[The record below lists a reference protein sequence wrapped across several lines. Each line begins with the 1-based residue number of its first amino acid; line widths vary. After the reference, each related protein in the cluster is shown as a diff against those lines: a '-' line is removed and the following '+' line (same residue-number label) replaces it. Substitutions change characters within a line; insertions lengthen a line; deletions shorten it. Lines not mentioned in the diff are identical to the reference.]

1 MGINHIAFNTND
13 IERDTQFFLDRGCD
27 LVFNVTTNGKT
38 VENYIDTRLHG
49 DLMISLRPP
58 ADTWE
63 KSWRKNNESHPLVNK
78 WKFLGLG
85 ICVNDLESAS
95 GYYSKLGY
103 KTIEEK
109 KVRKEWK
116 ITSQEFYVSNVL
128 FELIQAEKDSIY
140 RNSLAQRGDGVAEMI
155 FQVSDLKT
163 EIDRD
168 ETPEIIMMRLR
179 YKIDRGEYKHAETVY
194 AQKVC
199 NVITDR
205 GAQVPDSIKKQW
217 HDERLKQLQTKTKL
231 AFDKKFNIQE
241 ILMSPQYEEIHQYL
255 RNDLQLRASIEPL
268 LALPNDLIKEIQSKR
283 QESSEENIVDLN
295 LVKTQK
301 ILRQTEEET
310 NDLDDLLPDVLNH
323 FNPMAEAEL
332 ALLDEEIARARKKK
346 KSVKNLDAQSKES
359 NRGHSRS
366 NPRKD

>member
-1 MGINHIAFNTND
+1 MTNKILNPEEKIRIKNKLILSLKRQID
-13 IERDTQFFLDRGCD
+13 EKDKEIEYLKTQI
-27 LVFNVTTNGKT
+27 TNQAKSKVGKP
-38 VENYIDTRLHG
+38 E
-49 DLMISLRPP
+49 
-58 ADTWE
+58 
-63 KSWRKNNESHPLVNK
+63 KNNLARKINLKSDFKKTAYFVKEPEVSMQNPES
-78 WKFLGLG
+78 F
-85 ICVNDLESAS
+85 DL
-95 GYYSKLGY
+95 
-103 KTIEEK
+103 
-109 KVRKEWK
+109 
-116 ITSQEFYVSNVL
+116 N
-128 FELIQAEKDSIY
+128 
-140 RNSLAQRGDGVAEMI
+140 
-155 FQVSDLKT
+155 T

-179 YKIDRGEYKHAETVY
+179 YKIDRGEYRHAETVY

-241 ILMSPQYEEIHQYL
+241 ILRSPQYEEIHQYL

-283 QESSEENIVDLN
+283 QGSSEENIVDLN

-332 ALLDEEIARARKKK
+332 ELLDEEIARARKEK
-346 KSVKNLDAQSKES
+346 KSVKNLDTQSEEGD
-359 NRGHSRS
+359 RGHSRS

>member
-1 MGINHIAFNTND
+1 MTNKILNPEEKIRIKNKLILSLKRQID
-13 IERDTQFFLDRGCD
+13 EKDKEIEYLKTQI
-27 LVFNVTTNGKT
+27 TNQAKSKFGKT
-38 VENYIDTRLHG
+38 EKNNLARK
-49 DLMISLRPP
+49 ISL
-58 ADTWE
+58 
-63 KSWRKNNESHPLVNK
+63 KSDFKKTAYFVKEPEVSMQNPKS
-78 WKFLGLG
+78 F
-85 ICVNDLESAS
+85 DL
-95 GYYSKLGY
+95 
-103 KTIEEK
+103 
-109 KVRKEWK
+109 
-116 ITSQEFYVSNVL
+116 N
-128 FELIQAEKDSIY
+128 
-140 RNSLAQRGDGVAEMI
+140 
-155 FQVSDLKT
+155 T

-241 ILMSPQYEEIHQYL
+241 ILRSPQYEEIHQYL

-283 QESSEENIVDLN
+283 QGSSEENIVDLN
-295 LVKTQK
+295 FVKTQK
-301 ILRQTEEET
+301 ILRQAEEET
-310 NDLDDLLPDVLNH
+310 NDLDNLLPDVLNH

-332 ALLDEEIARARKKK
+332 ELLDEEIARARKEK
-346 KSVKNLDAQSKES
+346 KSVENLDAQSKES
-359 NRGHSRS
+359 DRGHSRS

>member
-1 MGINHIAFNTND
+1 MTNKILNPEEKIRIKNKLILSLKRQID
-13 IERDTQFFLDRGCD
+13 EKDKEIEYLKTQI
-27 LVFNVTTNGKT
+27 TNQAKSKVGKP
-38 VENYIDTRLHG
+38 E
-49 DLMISLRPP
+49 
-58 ADTWE
+58 
-63 KSWRKNNESHPLVNK
+63 KNNLARKINLKSDFKKTAYFVKEPEVSMQNPES
-78 WKFLGLG
+78 F
-85 ICVNDLESAS
+85 DL
-95 GYYSKLGY
+95 
-103 KTIEEK
+103 
-109 KVRKEWK
+109 
-116 ITSQEFYVSNVL
+116 N
-128 FELIQAEKDSIY
+128 
-140 RNSLAQRGDGVAEMI
+140 
-155 FQVSDLKT
+155 T

-205 GAQVPDSIKKQW
+205 AAQVPDSIKKQW

-241 ILMSPQYEEIHQYL
+241 ILRSPQYEEIHQYL

-268 LALPNDLIKEIQSKR
+268 LALPNDLLKEIQSKR
-283 QESSEENIVDLN
+283 QGSSEENIVDLN

-332 ALLDEEIARARKKK
+332 ELLDEEIARARKEK
-346 KSVKNLDAQSKES
+346 KSVKNLDTQSEEGD
-359 NRGHSRS
+359 RGHSRS

>member
-1 MGINHIAFNTND
+1 MTNKILNPEEKIRIKNKLILSLKRQID
-13 IERDTQFFLDRGCD
+13 EKDKEIEYLKTQI
-27 LVFNVTTNGKT
+27 TNQAKSKFGKT
-38 VENYIDTRLHG
+38 EKNNLARK
-49 DLMISLRPP
+49 ISL
-58 ADTWE
+58 
-63 KSWRKNNESHPLVNK
+63 KSDFKKTAYFVKEPEVSMQNPKS
-78 WKFLGLG
+78 F
-85 ICVNDLESAS
+85 DL
-95 GYYSKLGY
+95 
-103 KTIEEK
+103 
-109 KVRKEWK
+109 
-116 ITSQEFYVSNVL
+116 N
-128 FELIQAEKDSIY
+128 
-140 RNSLAQRGDGVAEMI
+140 
-155 FQVSDLKT
+155 T

-241 ILMSPQYEEIHQYL
+241 ILRSPQYEEIHQYL

-283 QESSEENIVDLN
+283 QGSSEENIVDLN
-295 LVKTQK
+295 FVKTQN
-301 ILRQTEEET
+301 ILRQAEEET
-310 NDLDDLLPDVLNH
+310 NDLDNLLPDVLNH

-332 ALLDEEIARARKKK
+332 ELLDEEIARARKEK
-346 KSVKNLDAQSKES
+346 KSVENLDAQSKES
-359 NRGHSRS
+359 DRGHSRS
-366 NPRKD
+366 NPRED

>member
-1 MGINHIAFNTND
+1 MTNKILNPEEKIRIKNKLILSLKRQID
-13 IERDTQFFLDRGCD
+13 EKDKEIEYLKTQI
-27 LVFNVTTNGKT
+27 TNQAKSKVGKP
-38 VENYIDTRLHG
+38 E
-49 DLMISLRPP
+49 
-58 ADTWE
+58 
-63 KSWRKNNESHPLVNK
+63 KNNLARKINLKSDFKKTAYFVKEPEVSMQNPES
-78 WKFLGLG
+78 F
-85 ICVNDLESAS
+85 DL
-95 GYYSKLGY
+95 
-103 KTIEEK
+103 
-109 KVRKEWK
+109 
-116 ITSQEFYVSNVL
+116 N
-128 FELIQAEKDSIY
+128 
-140 RNSLAQRGDGVAEMI
+140 
-155 FQVSDLKT
+155 T

-179 YKIDRGEYKHAETVY
+179 YKIDRGEYRHAETVY

-241 ILMSPQYEEIHQYL
+241 ILRSPQYEEIHQYL

-283 QESSEENIVDLN
+283 QGSSEENIVDLN

-332 ALLDEEIARARKKK
+332 ELLDEEIARARKEK

-359 NRGHSRS
+359 DRGHSRS

>member
-1 MGINHIAFNTND
+1 MTNKILNPEEKIRIKNKLILSLKRQID
-13 IERDTQFFLDRGCD
+13 EKDKEIEYLKTQI
-27 LVFNVTTNGKT
+27 TNQAKSKVGKP
-38 VENYIDTRLHG
+38 E
-49 DLMISLRPP
+49 
-58 ADTWE
+58 
-63 KSWRKNNESHPLVNK
+63 KNNLARKINLKSDFKKTAYFVKEPEVSMQNPES
-78 WKFLGLG
+78 F
-85 ICVNDLESAS
+85 DL
-95 GYYSKLGY
+95 
-103 KTIEEK
+103 
-109 KVRKEWK
+109 
-116 ITSQEFYVSNVL
+116 N
-128 FELIQAEKDSIY
+128 
-140 RNSLAQRGDGVAEMI
+140 
-155 FQVSDLKT
+155 T

-241 ILMSPQYEEIHQYL
+241 ILRSPQYEEIHQYL

-268 LALPNDLIKEIQSKR
+268 LALPNDLIREIQSKR
-283 QESSEENIVDLN
+283 QGSSEENIVDLN

-332 ALLDEEIARARKKK
+332 ELLDEEIARARKEK
-346 KSVKNLDAQSKES
+346 KSVKNLDTQSEEGD
-359 NRGHSRS
+359 RGHSRS

>member
-1 MGINHIAFNTND
+1 MTNKILNPEEKIRIKNKLILSLKRQID
-13 IERDTQFFLDRGCD
+13 EKDKEIEYLKAQI
-27 LVFNVTTNGKT
+27 TNQAKSKFGKT
-38 VENYIDTRLHG
+38 
-49 DLMISLRPP
+49 
-58 ADTWE
+58 
-63 KSWRKNNESHPLVNK
+63 
-78 WKFLGLG
+78 
-85 ICVNDLESAS
+85 
-95 GYYSKLGY
+95 
-103 KTIEEK
+103 
-109 KVRKEWK
+109 
-116 ITSQEFYVSNVL
+116 
-128 FELIQAEKDSIY
+128 AE
-140 RNSLAQRGDGVAEMI
+140 NSLARKISLKSDFKKTAYFVKEPE
-155 FQVSDLKT
+155 VSMQNPKSFDLNT

-205 GAQVPDSIKKQW
+205 GAQVSDSIKKQW

-241 ILMSPQYEEIHQYL
+241 ILRSPQYEEIHQYL

-283 QESSEENIVDLN
+283 QGSSEENIVDLN
-295 LVKTQK
+295 FVKTQK
-301 ILRQTEEET
+301 ILRQAEEET
-310 NDLDDLLPDVLNH
+310 NDLDNLLPDVLNH

-332 ALLDEEIARARKKK
+332 ELLDEEIARARKEK
-346 KSVKNLDAQSKES
+346 KSVKNLDTQSEEGD
-359 NRGHSRS
+359 RGHSRS

>member
-1 MGINHIAFNTND
+1 MTNKILNPEEKIRIKNKLILSLKRQID
-13 IERDTQFFLDRGCD
+13 EKDKEIEYLKTQI
-27 LVFNVTTNGKT
+27 TNQAKSKVGKP
-38 VENYIDTRLHG
+38 E
-49 DLMISLRPP
+49 
-58 ADTWE
+58 
-63 KSWRKNNESHPLVNK
+63 KNNLARKINLKSDFKKTAYFVKEPEVSMQNPES
-78 WKFLGLG
+78 F
-85 ICVNDLESAS
+85 DL
-95 GYYSKLGY
+95 
-103 KTIEEK
+103 
-109 KVRKEWK
+109 
-116 ITSQEFYVSNVL
+116 N
-128 FELIQAEKDSIY
+128 
-140 RNSLAQRGDGVAEMI
+140 
-155 FQVSDLKT
+155 T

-205 GAQVPDSIKKQW
+205 AAQVPDSIKKQW

-241 ILMSPQYEEIHQYL
+241 ILRSPQYEEIHQYL

-283 QESSEENIVDLN
+283 QGSSEENIVDLN

-332 ALLDEEIARARKKK
+332 ELLDEEIARARKEK
-346 KSVKNLDAQSKES
+346 KSVENLNAQSKES
-359 NRGHSRS
+359 DRGHSRS
-366 NPRKD
+366 NPRED

>member
-1 MGINHIAFNTND
+1 MTDKILSPEEKIRGQNKLISFLRRQINEKDKEIEYLKTRIASQNK
-13 IERDTQFFLDRGCD
+13 
-27 LVFNVTTNGKT
+27 GKS
-38 VENYIDTRLHG
+38 G
-49 DLMISLRPP
+49 
-58 ADTWE
+58 
-63 KSWRKNNESHPLVNK
+63 KSEKNNLARKINLKSNFK
-78 WKFLGLG
+78 
-85 ICVNDLESAS
+85 
-95 GYYSKLGY
+95 
-103 KTIEEK
+103 KTAYF
-109 KVRKEWK
+109 VREPEVS
-116 ITSQEFYVSNVL
+116 IQNTDSFYLN
-128 FELIQAEKDSIY
+128 
-140 RNSLAQRGDGVAEMI
+140 
-155 FQVSDLKT
+155 T

-199 NVITDR
+199 NIITDR

-241 ILMSPQYEEIHQYL
+241 ILRSPQYEEIHQYL

-295 LVKTQK
+295 FVKTQR
-301 ILRQTEEET
+301 ILRQAEEET
-310 NDLDDLLPDVLNH
+310 NDLDNLLPDVLNH

-332 ALLDEEIARARKKK
+332 ALLDEEIARARREK
-346 KSVKNLDAQSKES
+346 KSVGNLDAQSKES
-359 NRGHSRS
+359 DRGHSRS
-366 NPRKD
+366 NPRED

>member
-1 MGINHIAFNTND
+1 MTNKILNPEEKIRIKNKLILSLKRQIGEKD
-13 IERDTQFFLDRGCD
+13 KEIEYLKAQI
-27 LVFNVTTNGKT
+27 TNQAKSKFGKT
-38 VENYIDTRLHG
+38 EKNNLARK
-49 DLMISLRPP
+49 ISL
-58 ADTWE
+58 
-63 KSWRKNNESHPLVNK
+63 KSDFKKTAYFVKEPEVSMQNPKS
-78 WKFLGLG
+78 F
-85 ICVNDLESAS
+85 DL
-95 GYYSKLGY
+95 
-103 KTIEEK
+103 
-109 KVRKEWK
+109 
-116 ITSQEFYVSNVL
+116 N
-128 FELIQAEKDSIY
+128 
-140 RNSLAQRGDGVAEMI
+140 
-155 FQVSDLKT
+155 T

-241 ILMSPQYEEIHQYL
+241 ILRSPQYEEIHQYL

-283 QESSEENIVDLN
+283 QGSSEENIVDLN

-301 ILRQTEEET
+301 ILRQAQEET

-332 ALLDEEIARARKKK
+332 ALLDEEIARARKEK
-346 KSVKNLDAQSKES
+346 KSVKNLDTQSEEGD
-359 NRGHSRS
+359 RGHSRS

>member
-1 MGINHIAFNTND
+1 MTNKILNPEEKIRIKNKLILSLKRQID
-13 IERDTQFFLDRGCD
+13 EKDKEIEYLKTQI
-27 LVFNVTTNGKT
+27 TNQAKSKVGKP
-38 VENYIDTRLHG
+38 E
-49 DLMISLRPP
+49 
-58 ADTWE
+58 
-63 KSWRKNNESHPLVNK
+63 KNNLARKINLKSDFKKTAYFVKEPEVSMQNPES
-78 WKFLGLG
+78 F
-85 ICVNDLESAS
+85 DL
-95 GYYSKLGY
+95 
-103 KTIEEK
+103 
-109 KVRKEWK
+109 
-116 ITSQEFYVSNVL
+116 N
-128 FELIQAEKDSIY
+128 
-140 RNSLAQRGDGVAEMI
+140 
-155 FQVSDLKT
+155 T

-241 ILMSPQYEEIHQYL
+241 ILRSPQYEEIHQYL

-283 QESSEENIVDLN
+283 QGSSEENIVDLN

-332 ALLDEEIARARKKK
+332 ELLDEEIARARREK
-346 KSVKNLDAQSKES
+346 KSVENLDAQSEES
-359 NRGHSRS
+359 DRGHSRS
-366 NPRKD
+366 NPRED

>member
-1 MGINHIAFNTND
+1 MTNKILNPEEKIRIKNKLILSLKRQID
-13 IERDTQFFLDRGCD
+13 EKDKEIEYLKTQI
-27 LVFNVTTNGKT
+27 TNQAKSKVGKP
-38 VENYIDTRLHG
+38 E
-49 DLMISLRPP
+49 
-58 ADTWE
+58 
-63 KSWRKNNESHPLVNK
+63 KNNLARKINLKSDFKKTAYFVKEPEVSMQNPES
-78 WKFLGLG
+78 F
-85 ICVNDLESAS
+85 DL
-95 GYYSKLGY
+95 
-103 KTIEEK
+103 
-109 KVRKEWK
+109 
-116 ITSQEFYVSNVL
+116 N
-128 FELIQAEKDSIY
+128 
-140 RNSLAQRGDGVAEMI
+140 
-155 FQVSDLKT
+155 T

-241 ILMSPQYEEIHQYL
+241 ILRSPQYEEIHQYL

-268 LALPNDLIKEIQSKR
+268 LALPNDLLKEIQSKR
-283 QESSEENIVDLN
+283 QGSSEENIVDLN

-301 ILRQTEEET
+301 ILRQAEEET
-310 NDLDDLLPDVLNH
+310 NDLDNLLPDVLNH

-332 ALLDEEIARARKKK
+332 ELLDEEIARARKEK
-346 KSVKNLDAQSKES
+346 KSVKNLDTQSEEGD
-359 NRGHSRS
+359 RGHSRS

>member
-1 MGINHIAFNTND
+1 MTNKILNPEEKIRIKNKLILSLKRQID
-13 IERDTQFFLDRGCD
+13 EKDKEIEYLKTQI
-27 LVFNVTTNGKT
+27 TNQAKSKVGKP
-38 VENYIDTRLHG
+38 E
-49 DLMISLRPP
+49 
-58 ADTWE
+58 
-63 KSWRKNNESHPLVNK
+63 KNNLARKINLKSDFKKTAYFVKEPEVSMQNPES
-78 WKFLGLG
+78 F
-85 ICVNDLESAS
+85 DL
-95 GYYSKLGY
+95 
-103 KTIEEK
+103 
-109 KVRKEWK
+109 
-116 ITSQEFYVSNVL
+116 N
-128 FELIQAEKDSIY
+128 
-140 RNSLAQRGDGVAEMI
+140 
-155 FQVSDLKT
+155 T

-241 ILMSPQYEEIHQYL
+241 ILRSPQYEEIHQYL

-283 QESSEENIVDLN
+283 QGPSEENIVDLN

-332 ALLDEEIARARKKK
+332 ELLDEEIARARKEK
-346 KSVKNLDAQSKES
+346 KSVKNLDTQSEEDD
-359 NRGHSRS
+359 RGHSRS
-366 NPRKD
+366 NPRED

>member
-1 MGINHIAFNTND
+1 MTNKILNPEEKIRIKNKLILSLKRQID
-13 IERDTQFFLDRGCD
+13 EKDKEIEYLKTQI
-27 LVFNVTTNGKT
+27 TNQAKSKVGKP
-38 VENYIDTRLHG
+38 E
-49 DLMISLRPP
+49 
-58 ADTWE
+58 
-63 KSWRKNNESHPLVNK
+63 KNNLARKINLKSDFKKTAYFVKEPEVSMQNPES
-78 WKFLGLG
+78 F
-85 ICVNDLESAS
+85 DL
-95 GYYSKLGY
+95 
-103 KTIEEK
+103 
-109 KVRKEWK
+109 
-116 ITSQEFYVSNVL
+116 N
-128 FELIQAEKDSIY
+128 
-140 RNSLAQRGDGVAEMI
+140 
-155 FQVSDLKT
+155 T

-241 ILMSPQYEEIHQYL
+241 ILRSPQYEEIHQYL

-283 QESSEENIVDLN
+283 QGSSEENIVDLN

-332 ALLDEEIARARKKK
+332 ELLDEEIARARKEK
-346 KSVKNLDAQSKES
+346 KSVKNLDTQSEEDD
-359 NRGHSRS
+359 RGHSRS

>member
-1 MGINHIAFNTND
+1 VTDKMTDKILSPEEKIRGQNKLISFLRRQINEKDKEIEYLKTRIASQNK
-13 IERDTQFFLDRGCD
+13 
-27 LVFNVTTNGKT
+27 GKS
-38 VENYIDTRLHG
+38 G
-49 DLMISLRPP
+49 
-58 ADTWE
+58 
-63 KSWRKNNESHPLVNK
+63 KSEKNNLARKINLKSNFK
-78 WKFLGLG
+78 
-85 ICVNDLESAS
+85 
-95 GYYSKLGY
+95 
-103 KTIEEK
+103 KTAYF
-109 KVRKEWK
+109 VREPEVS
-116 ITSQEFYVSNVL
+116 IQNTDSFYLN
-128 FELIQAEKDSIY
+128 
-140 RNSLAQRGDGVAEMI
+140 
-155 FQVSDLKT
+155 T

-199 NVITDR
+199 NIITDR

-241 ILMSPQYEEIHQYL
+241 ILRSPQYEEIHQYL

-283 QESSEENIVDLN
+283 QGSSEENIVDLN
-295 LVKTQK
+295 FVKTQK
-301 ILRQTEEET
+301 ILRQAKEET
-310 NDLDDLLPDVLNH
+310 NDLDNLLPDVLNH

-332 ALLDEEIARARKKK
+332 ALLDEEIARTRKEK
-346 KSVKNLDAQSKES
+346 KSIENLDAPSKE
-359 NRGHSRS
+359 NDRGHPRS

>member
-1 MGINHIAFNTND
+1 MTDKILSPEEKIRGQNKLISFLRRQINEKDKEIEYLKTRIASQNK
-13 IERDTQFFLDRGCD
+13 
-27 LVFNVTTNGKT
+27 GKS
-38 VENYIDTRLHG
+38 G
-49 DLMISLRPP
+49 
-58 ADTWE
+58 
-63 KSWRKNNESHPLVNK
+63 KSEKNNLARKINLKSNFK
-78 WKFLGLG
+78 
-85 ICVNDLESAS
+85 
-95 GYYSKLGY
+95 
-103 KTIEEK
+103 KTAYF
-109 KVRKEWK
+109 VREPEVS
-116 ITSQEFYVSNVL
+116 IQNTDSFYLN
-128 FELIQAEKDSIY
+128 
-140 RNSLAQRGDGVAEMI
+140 
-155 FQVSDLKT
+155 T

-199 NVITDR
+199 NIITDR

-241 ILMSPQYEEIHQYL
+241 ILRSPQYEEIHQYL

-283 QESSEENIVDLN
+283 QGSSEENIVDLN
-295 LVKTQK
+295 FVKTQK
-301 ILRQTEEET
+301 ILRQAKEET
-310 NDLDDLLPDVLNH
+310 NDLDNLLPDVLNH

-332 ALLDEEIARARKKK
+332 ALLDEEIARTRKEK
-346 KSVKNLDAQSKES
+346 KSIENLDAPSKE
-359 NRGHSRS
+359 NDRGHPRS

>member
-1 MGINHIAFNTND
+1 MTNKILSPEEKIRIKNKLILSLKRQID
-13 IERDTQFFLDRGCD
+13 EKDKEIEYLKTQI
-27 LVFNVTTNGKT
+27 TNQAKSKVGKP
-38 VENYIDTRLHG
+38 E
-49 DLMISLRPP
+49 
-58 ADTWE
+58 
-63 KSWRKNNESHPLVNK
+63 KNNLARKINLKSDFKKTAYFVKEPEVSMQNPES
-78 WKFLGLG
+78 F
-85 ICVNDLESAS
+85 DL
-95 GYYSKLGY
+95 
-103 KTIEEK
+103 
-109 KVRKEWK
+109 
-116 ITSQEFYVSNVL
+116 N
-128 FELIQAEKDSIY
+128 
-140 RNSLAQRGDGVAEMI
+140 
-155 FQVSDLKT
+155 T

-168 ETPEIIMMRLR
+168 ETPEILMMRLR

-199 NVITDR
+199 NIITDR

-241 ILMSPQYEEIHQYL
+241 ILRSPQYEEIHQYL
-255 RNDLQLRASIEPL
+255 RSDLQLRASIEPL

-283 QESSEENIVDLN
+283 QGASEENIVDLN

-332 ALLDEEIARARKKK
+332 KLLDEEIARARREK
-346 KSVKNLDAQSKES
+346 KSVENLDAQSKES
-359 NRGHSRS
+359 DCGHSRS

>member
-1 MGINHIAFNTND
+1 MTNKILNPEEKIRIKNKLILSLKRQID
-13 IERDTQFFLDRGCD
+13 EKDKEIEYLKTQI
-27 LVFNVTTNGKT
+27 TNQAKSKVGKP
-38 VENYIDTRLHG
+38 E
-49 DLMISLRPP
+49 
-58 ADTWE
+58 
-63 KSWRKNNESHPLVNK
+63 KNNLARKINLKSDFKKTAYFVKEPEVSMQNPK
-78 WKFLGLG
+78 SF
-85 ICVNDLESAS
+85 DL
-95 GYYSKLGY
+95 
-103 KTIEEK
+103 
-109 KVRKEWK
+109 
-116 ITSQEFYVSNVL
+116 N
-128 FELIQAEKDSIY
+128 
-140 RNSLAQRGDGVAEMI
+140 
-155 FQVSDLKT
+155 T

-241 ILMSPQYEEIHQYL
+241 ILRSPQYEEIHQYL

-283 QESSEENIVDLN
+283 QGSSEENIVDLN

-332 ALLDEEIARARKKK
+332 ELLDEEIARARKEK

-359 NRGHSRS
+359 DRGHSRS

>member
-1 MGINHIAFNTND
+1 MTNKILNPEEKIRIKNKLILSLKRQID
-13 IERDTQFFLDRGCD
+13 EKDKEIEYLKTQI
-27 LVFNVTTNGKT
+27 TNQAKSKVGKP
-38 VENYIDTRLHG
+38 E
-49 DLMISLRPP
+49 
-58 ADTWE
+58 
-63 KSWRKNNESHPLVNK
+63 KNNLARKINLKSDFKKTAYFVKEPEVSMQNPES
-78 WKFLGLG
+78 F
-85 ICVNDLESAS
+85 DL
-95 GYYSKLGY
+95 
-103 KTIEEK
+103 
-109 KVRKEWK
+109 
-116 ITSQEFYVSNVL
+116 N
-128 FELIQAEKDSIY
+128 
-140 RNSLAQRGDGVAEMI
+140 
-155 FQVSDLKT
+155 T

-241 ILMSPQYEEIHQYL
+241 ILRSPQYEEIHQYL

-268 LALPNDLIKEIQSKR
+268 LALPNDLLKEIQSKR
-283 QESSEENIVDLN
+283 QGSSEENIVDLN

-332 ALLDEEIARARKKK
+332 ELLDEEIARARKEK

-359 NRGHSRS
+359 DRGHSRS

>member
-1 MGINHIAFNTND
+1 MTNKILNPEEKIRIKNKLILSLKRQID
-13 IERDTQFFLDRGCD
+13 EKDKEIEYLKTQI
-27 LVFNVTTNGKT
+27 TNQAKSKVGKP
-38 VENYIDTRLHG
+38 E
-49 DLMISLRPP
+49 
-58 ADTWE
+58 
-63 KSWRKNNESHPLVNK
+63 KNNLARKINLKSDFKKTAYFVKEPEVSMQNPES
-78 WKFLGLG
+78 F
-85 ICVNDLESAS
+85 DL
-95 GYYSKLGY
+95 
-103 KTIEEK
+103 
-109 KVRKEWK
+109 
-116 ITSQEFYVSNVL
+116 N
-128 FELIQAEKDSIY
+128 
-140 RNSLAQRGDGVAEMI
+140 
-155 FQVSDLKT
+155 T

-241 ILMSPQYEEIHQYL
+241 ILRSPQYEEIHQYL

-283 QESSEENIVDLN
+283 QGSSEENIVDLN

-332 ALLDEEIARARKKK
+332 ELLDEEIARARKEK

-359 NRGHSRS
+359 DRGHSRS

>member
-1 MGINHIAFNTND
+1 MTNKILNPEEKIRIKNKLILSLKRQID
-13 IERDTQFFLDRGCD
+13 EKDKEIEYLKTQI
-27 LVFNVTTNGKT
+27 TNQAKSKVGKP
-38 VENYIDTRLHG
+38 E
-49 DLMISLRPP
+49 
-58 ADTWE
+58 
-63 KSWRKNNESHPLVNK
+63 KNNLARKINLKSDFKKTAYFVKEPEVSMQNPES
-78 WKFLGLG
+78 F
-85 ICVNDLESAS
+85 DL
-95 GYYSKLGY
+95 
-103 KTIEEK
+103 
-109 KVRKEWK
+109 
-116 ITSQEFYVSNVL
+116 N
-128 FELIQAEKDSIY
+128 
-140 RNSLAQRGDGVAEMI
+140 
-155 FQVSDLKT
+155 T

-241 ILMSPQYEEIHQYL
+241 ILRSPQYEEIHQYL
-255 RNDLQLRASIEPL
+255 RNDLQLRASIEPP
-268 LALPNDLIKEIQSKR
+268 LALPNDLLKEIQSKR
-283 QESSEENIVDLN
+283 QGSSEENIVDLN

-332 ALLDEEIARARKKK
+332 ELLDEEIARARKEK

-359 NRGHSRS
+359 DRGHSRS

>member
-1 MGINHIAFNTND
+1 MTNKILNPEEKIRIKNKLILSLKRQID
-13 IERDTQFFLDRGCD
+13 EKDKEIEYLKTQI
-27 LVFNVTTNGKT
+27 TNQAKSKVGKP
-38 VENYIDTRLHG
+38 E
-49 DLMISLRPP
+49 
-58 ADTWE
+58 
-63 KSWRKNNESHPLVNK
+63 KNNLARKINLKSDFKKTAYFVKEPEVSMQNPES
-78 WKFLGLG
+78 F
-85 ICVNDLESAS
+85 DL
-95 GYYSKLGY
+95 
-103 KTIEEK
+103 
-109 KVRKEWK
+109 
-116 ITSQEFYVSNVL
+116 N
-128 FELIQAEKDSIY
+128 
-140 RNSLAQRGDGVAEMI
+140 
-155 FQVSDLKT
+155 T

-205 GAQVPDSIKKQW
+205 AAQVPDSIKKQW

-241 ILMSPQYEEIHQYL
+241 ILRSPQYEEIHQYL

-283 QESSEENIVDLN
+283 QGSSEENIVDLN

-332 ALLDEEIARARKKK
+332 ELLDEKITRARKEK

-359 NRGHSRS
+359 DRGHSRS

>member
-1 MGINHIAFNTND
+1 MTNKILNPEEKIRIKNKLILSLKRQID
-13 IERDTQFFLDRGCD
+13 EKDKEIEYLKTQI
-27 LVFNVTTNGKT
+27 TNQAKSKVGKP
-38 VENYIDTRLHG
+38 E
-49 DLMISLRPP
+49 
-58 ADTWE
+58 
-63 KSWRKNNESHPLVNK
+63 KNNLARKINLKSDFKKTAYFVKEPEVSMQNPES
-78 WKFLGLG
+78 F
-85 ICVNDLESAS
+85 DL
-95 GYYSKLGY
+95 
-103 KTIEEK
+103 
-109 KVRKEWK
+109 
-116 ITSQEFYVSNVL
+116 N
-128 FELIQAEKDSIY
+128 
-140 RNSLAQRGDGVAEMI
+140 
-155 FQVSDLKT
+155 T

-241 ILMSPQYEEIHQYL
+241 ILRSPQYEEIHQYL

-283 QESSEENIVDLN
+283 QGSSEENIVDLN

-301 ILRQTEEET
+301 ILRQAEEET
-310 NDLDDLLPDVLNH
+310 NDLDNLLPDVLNH

-332 ALLDEEIARARKKK
+332 ELLDEEIARARKEK
-346 KSVKNLDAQSKES
+346 KSVKNLDTQSEEGD
-359 NRGHSRS
+359 RGHSRS

>member
-1 MGINHIAFNTND
+1 MTNKILNPEEKIRIKNKLILSLKRQID
-13 IERDTQFFLDRGCD
+13 EKDKEIEYLKTQI
-27 LVFNVTTNGKT
+27 TNQAKSKFGKT
-38 VENYIDTRLHG
+38 E
-49 DLMISLRPP
+49 
-58 ADTWE
+58 
-63 KSWRKNNESHPLVNK
+63 KNNLARKINLKSDFKKTAYFVKEPEVSMQNPK
-78 WKFLGLG
+78 SF
-85 ICVNDLESAS
+85 DL
-95 GYYSKLGY
+95 
-103 KTIEEK
+103 
-109 KVRKEWK
+109 
-116 ITSQEFYVSNVL
+116 N
-128 FELIQAEKDSIY
+128 
-140 RNSLAQRGDGVAEMI
+140 
-155 FQVSDLKT
+155 T

-241 ILMSPQYEEIHQYL
+241 ILRSPQYEEIHQYL

-283 QESSEENIVDLN
+283 QGSSEENIVDLN

-332 ALLDEEIARARKKK
+332 ELLDEEIARARKEK

-359 NRGHSRS
+359 DRGHSRS

>member
-1 MGINHIAFNTND
+1 MTNKILNPEEKIRIKNKLILSLKRQID
-13 IERDTQFFLDRGCD
+13 EKDKEIEYLKTQI
-27 LVFNVTTNGKT
+27 TNQAKSKFGKT
-38 VENYIDTRLHG
+38 EKNNLARK
-49 DLMISLRPP
+49 ISL
-58 ADTWE
+58 
-63 KSWRKNNESHPLVNK
+63 KSDFKKTAYFVKEPEVSMQNPKS
-78 WKFLGLG
+78 F
-85 ICVNDLESAS
+85 DL
-95 GYYSKLGY
+95 
-103 KTIEEK
+103 
-109 KVRKEWK
+109 
-116 ITSQEFYVSNVL
+116 N
-128 FELIQAEKDSIY
+128 
-140 RNSLAQRGDGVAEMI
+140 
-155 FQVSDLKT
+155 T

-205 GAQVPDSIKKQW
+205 GARVPDSIQKQW

-241 ILMSPQYEEIHQYL
+241 ILRSPQYEEIHQYL

-283 QESSEENIVDLN
+283 QGSSEENIVDLN
-295 LVKTQK
+295 FVKTQR
-301 ILRQTEEET
+301 ILRQAEEET
-310 NDLDDLLPDVLNH
+310 NDLDNLLPDVLNH

-332 ALLDEEIARARKKK
+332 EVLDEEIARARKEK
-346 KSVKNLDAQSKES
+346 KSVKNLDTPSEEGD
-359 NRGHSRS
+359 RGHSRS

>member
-1 MGINHIAFNTND
+1 MTNKILNPEEKIRIKNKLILSLKRQID
-13 IERDTQFFLDRGCD
+13 EKDKEIEYLKTQI
-27 LVFNVTTNGKT
+27 TNQAKSKVGKP
-38 VENYIDTRLHG
+38 E
-49 DLMISLRPP
+49 
-58 ADTWE
+58 
-63 KSWRKNNESHPLVNK
+63 KNNLARKINLKSDFKKTAYFVKEPEVSMQNPES
-78 WKFLGLG
+78 F
-85 ICVNDLESAS
+85 DL
-95 GYYSKLGY
+95 
-103 KTIEEK
+103 
-109 KVRKEWK
+109 
-116 ITSQEFYVSNVL
+116 N
-128 FELIQAEKDSIY
+128 
-140 RNSLAQRGDGVAEMI
+140 
-155 FQVSDLKT
+155 T

-241 ILMSPQYEEIHQYL
+241 ILRSPQYEEIHQYL

-283 QESSEENIVDLN
+283 QGSSEENIVDLN

-332 ALLDEEIARARKKK
+332 ELLDEEIARARKEK
-346 KSVKNLDAQSKES
+346 KSVKNLDTQSEEGD
-359 NRGHSRS
+359 RGHSRS

>member
-1 MGINHIAFNTND
+1 MTNKILNPEEKIRIKNKLILSLKRQID
-13 IERDTQFFLDRGCD
+13 EKDKEIEYLKTQI
-27 LVFNVTTNGKT
+27 TNQAKSKVGKP
-38 VENYIDTRLHG
+38 E
-49 DLMISLRPP
+49 
-58 ADTWE
+58 
-63 KSWRKNNESHPLVNK
+63 KNNLARKINLKSDFKKTAYFVKEPEVSMQNPES
-78 WKFLGLG
+78 F
-85 ICVNDLESAS
+85 DL
-95 GYYSKLGY
+95 
-103 KTIEEK
+103 
-109 KVRKEWK
+109 
-116 ITSQEFYVSNVL
+116 N
-128 FELIQAEKDSIY
+128 
-140 RNSLAQRGDGVAEMI
+140 
-155 FQVSDLKT
+155 T

-241 ILMSPQYEEIHQYL
+241 ILRSPQYEEIHQYL

-283 QESSEENIVDLN
+283 QGSSEENIVDLN

-332 ALLDEEIARARKKK
+332 ELLDEEIARARKEK
-346 KSVKNLDAQSKES
+346 KSVENLNAQSKES
-359 NRGHSRS
+359 DRGHSRS

>member
-1 MGINHIAFNTND
+1 MTNKILNPEEKIRIKNKLILSLKRQID
-13 IERDTQFFLDRGCD
+13 EKDKEIEYLKTQI
-27 LVFNVTTNGKT
+27 TNQAKSKVGKP
-38 VENYIDTRLHG
+38 E
-49 DLMISLRPP
+49 
-58 ADTWE
+58 
-63 KSWRKNNESHPLVNK
+63 KNNLARKINLKSDFKKTAYFVKEPEVSMQNPES
-78 WKFLGLG
+78 F
-85 ICVNDLESAS
+85 DL
-95 GYYSKLGY
+95 
-103 KTIEEK
+103 
-109 KVRKEWK
+109 
-116 ITSQEFYVSNVL
+116 N
-128 FELIQAEKDSIY
+128 
-140 RNSLAQRGDGVAEMI
+140 
-155 FQVSDLKT
+155 T

-241 ILMSPQYEEIHQYL
+241 ILRSPQYEEIHQYL

-268 LALPNDLIKEIQSKR
+268 LALPNDLLKEIQSKR
-283 QESSEENIVDLN
+283 QGSSEENIVDLN

-332 ALLDEEIARARKKK
+332 ELLDEEIARARKEK
-346 KSVKNLDAQSKES
+346 KSVKNLDTQSEEGD
-359 NRGHSRS
+359 RGHSRS

>member
-1 MGINHIAFNTND
+1 MTNKILNPEEKIRIKNKLILSLKRQID
-13 IERDTQFFLDRGCD
+13 EKDKEIEYLKAQI
-27 LVFNVTTNGKT
+27 TNQAKSKFGKT
-38 VENYIDTRLHG
+38 EKNNLARK
-49 DLMISLRPP
+49 ISL
-58 ADTWE
+58 
-63 KSWRKNNESHPLVNK
+63 KSDFKKTAYFVKEPEVSMQNPES
-78 WKFLGLG
+78 F
-85 ICVNDLESAS
+85 DL
-95 GYYSKLGY
+95 
-103 KTIEEK
+103 
-109 KVRKEWK
+109 
-116 ITSQEFYVSNVL
+116 N
-128 FELIQAEKDSIY
+128 
-140 RNSLAQRGDGVAEMI
+140 
-155 FQVSDLKT
+155 T

-241 ILMSPQYEEIHQYL
+241 ILRSPQYEEIHQYL

-283 QESSEENIVDLN
+283 QGSSEENIVDLN

-332 ALLDEEIARARKKK
+332 ELLDEEIARARKEK

-359 NRGHSRS
+359 DRGHSRS